1 MNKHLDPLASHRRRH
16 TSSRWPHLHTDGRRH
31 AAGSASH
38 FQPVAPR
45 HWIHVAEGRT
55 PPRPQ
60 SLRSREV
67 WATAYHREKESKRE
81 RRAQERER
89 CEKIR
94 LGGEREG
101 AAKNISPSLVRL
113 SSFFSEFF
121 SKSRHPEYI
130 LGVGF

>member
-16 TSSRWPHLHTDGRRH
+16 TSSRWPHLHTDGRHH

-45 HWIHVAEGRT
+45 HWIHVAEERA

-81 RRAQERER
+81 RDGLKSERD
-89 CEKIR
+89 
-94 LGGEREG
+94 
-101 AAKNISPSLVRL
+101 AKR
-113 SSFFSEFF
+113 
-121 SKSRHPEYI
+121 
-130 LGVGF
+130 